1 MSGRSIALANT
12 VGRAQT
18 LFEEL
23 RAKLDNG
30 SDIRLI
36 LLHSRFFRN
45 DRQSKEGLLK
55 SLFGKEPH
63 DSAILVATQVVEAG
77 IDISCEHLRTE
88 LCPMNALGAARRSL
102 RALFPARQGLVHVY
116 ELPPDR
122 GWLPYGTL
130 QRGLIAS
137 IGATQHS
144 AAGDWTE

>member
-63 DSAILVATQVVEAG
+63 DSAILVATQVIEAG

-88 LCPMNALGAARRSL
+88 MCPMNAWFSALVVVRVFPAKQGLCMCTNCRQSRMASL
-102 RALFPARQGLVHVY
+102 RDAS
-116 ELPPDR
+116 R
-122 GWLPYGTL
+122 GRSVNRYHANLL
-130 QRGLIAS
+130 RAS
-137 IGATQHS
+137 GQ
-144 AAGDWTE
+144 